1 MNALGFDLP
10 SPRKGSADEFSLDGA
25 VSETIH
31 HPVVKMC
38 ITCLIRAFIPEKVFI
53 SQDLRQGQGRV

>member
-10 SPRKGSADEFSLDGA
+10 SPRKGSPDEFSNWLDGA
-25 VSETIH
+25 LSERH
-31 HPVVKMC
+31 LVAKKF

-53 SQDLRQGQGRV
+53 SQDLRQGQGWV